1 MSHTQLPQPRADLIE
16 EAAEWLA
23 ALDAGS
29 VTPAAFEA
37 WRDADVRHA
46 VAFAEVAGV
55 WRDLDR
61 VRDDRDAMQAPAAP
75 PSRDQINRPDR
86 RHLLRTAASIAVVSV
101 LGGGFAYRSYAR
113 DTVRTKVGERR
124 TIDAA
129 PGLTIDL
136 NTDSCI
142 HWRDGTPI
150 GLWLEQGEAAI
161 RVGDG
166 YAARLRTPA
175 GTFDLAPGRFNARLR
190 GDSCEL
196 AVIAGSL
203 NDARHERLSAGQ
215 VAVAG
220 AGHLGTMMA
229 GDADIARVTAWQ
241 RDTLMLSGE
250 SLDYAIAEMN
260 RYLPAKIVIGDP
272 ALSRLRLGGTFATT
286 DPTEF
291 LLALHG
297 AFGIHARVAAGGGI
311 VLTRG

>member
-1 MSHTQLPQPRADLIE
+1 VSHLQAPPPRADLIE

-29 VTPAAFEA
+29 VSRTAFEA
-37 WRDADVRHA
+37 WRSADVRHA
-46 VAFAEVAGV
+46 VAFAEVAGM
-55 WRDLDR
+55 WRDLDGIR
-61 VRDDRDAMQAPAAP
+61 CDEGATGAPASSPPAP
-75 PSRDQINRPDR
+75 IAPRGDR
-86 RHLLRTAASIAVVSV
+86 RQAMRFAASIVAATI

-124 TIDAA
+124 TIHAA

-142 HWRDGTPI
+142 HWRDDTPV

-161 RVGDG
+161 RLADG
-166 YAARLRTPA
+166 RGARLRTPS
-175 GTFDLAPGRFNARLR
+175 GTFDLSPGLFNARLR

-196 AVIAGSL
+196 AVVAGSVT
-203 NDARHERLSAGQ
+203 DQRRARLSAGQ
-215 VAVAG
+215 TALAS
-220 AGHLGTMMA
+220 AGHLGAPTAVA
-229 GDADIARVTAWQ
+229 GDLARVTAWQ

-250 SLDYAIAEMN
+250 SLDYAVAEMN

-286 DPTEF
+286 DTAEF
-291 LLALHG
+291 LRALHS
-297 AFGIHARVAAGGGI
+297 AFGIRAMTGANGGI
-311 VLTRG
+311 VLTQG